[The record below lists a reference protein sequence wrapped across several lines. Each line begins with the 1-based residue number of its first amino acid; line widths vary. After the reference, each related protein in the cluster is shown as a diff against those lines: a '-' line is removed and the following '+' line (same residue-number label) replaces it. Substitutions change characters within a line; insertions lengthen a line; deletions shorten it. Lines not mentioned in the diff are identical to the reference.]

1 MPGFDPAAYGPTIA
15 SLLGDGRAMPLDG
28 GRPDGTL
35 RARLTGLDLDQ
46 LLAPGRV
53 RDRESAEACLAA
65 LWLWGDDLDRSHRIS
80 QGLHGQ
86 DGCYWH
92 GIMHRREGDFSN
104 AKYWMRRVGEHPIHD
119 ALNRAARELAAE
131 ASGDTGSSDHR
142 PPGTPLPSSTC
153 ARRPAPAGMTLP
165 ISAGRSSSA
174 NGSCCSTLAITVPS
188 ADAGVNRSRN

>member
-28 GRPDGTL
+28 GRPDGAV

-53 RDRESAEACLAA
+53 LDREMAEACLAA
-65 LWLWGDDLDRSHRIS
+65 LWLLGDDLDRSHRIS

-92 GIMHRREGDFSN
+92 GIMHRREGDYSN

-119 ALNRAARELAAE
+119 ALNRAAGELAGE
-131 ASGDTGSSDHR
+131 ASGDAAFLGSQANWDAYAFVD
-142 PPGTPLPSSTC
+142 LC
-153 ARRPAPAGMTLP
+153 EAAG
-165 ISAGRSSSA
+165 AGRGDA
-174 NGSCCSTLAITVPS
+174 
-188 ADAGVNRSRN
+188 ADLCRQIQQREWQLLFDHCYQRAVGDARS

>member
-131 ASGDTGSSDHR
+131 ASGDTGFLRSQTTWD
-142 PPGTPLPSSTC
+142 PFAFVDLC
-153 ARRPAPAGMTLP
+153 EAAG
-165 ISAGRSSSA
+165 AGRNDTA
-174 NGSCCSTLAITVPS
+174 DLCRQIQQREWQLLFDSCYHRAV
-188 ADAGVNRSRN
+188 G